1 MKIGIIGG
9 TGDMGQGLALR
20 WAPNHDVVIG
30 SRDAGKA
37 ESVAK
42 ECYDKAVSYYSS
54 INGSIKGDENLRL
67 VKYCDA
73 IVLCIP
79 YESINT
85 LESIADSVKKD
96 SIVICPIV
104 PMSKDSNGFI
114 YSPMHEHK
122 YSAAE
127 QVRSIMP
134 NTRVVA
140 AFHNISDVK
149 LRKLGTVIEND
160 VLICADDKSI
170 VEEISP
176 LIKEIKNLRP
186 LYVGPLSLSYQVESL
201 TPLILNVARHNG
213 LKNPG
218 IKIL

>member
-20 WAPNHDVVIG
+20 WAPNHDIVIG

-42 ECYDKAVSYYSS
+42 EYYDKAISYYRN
-54 INGSIKGDENLRL
+54 INGSIRGDENIRL
-67 VKYCDA
+67 VTYCDA

-104 PMSKDSNGFI
+104 PMSKNSNGFI
-114 YSPMHEHK
+114 YSPMHEHR

-127 QVRSIMP
+127 QVRSMLP
-134 NTRVVA
+134 DTRVVA

-149 LRKLGTVIEND
+149 LRRLDAVIESD
-160 VLICADDKSI
+160 VLICSDDKST
-170 VEEISP
+170 VEEIIP

-186 LYVGPLSLSYQVESL
+186 LYVGPLPLSYQVESL
-201 TPLILNVARHNG
+201 TPLILNVAKNNG

>member
-1 MKIGIIGG
+1 MRIGIIGG

-20 WAPNHDVVIG
+20 WAPNHDIAIG

-42 ECYDKAVSYYSS
+42 EYYDKAISYYRN
-54 INGSIKGDENLRL
+54 INGSIRGDENLRL
-67 VKYCDA
+67 VTYCDA

-85 LESIADSVKKD
+85 LESIKENVKKD

-114 YSPMHEHK
+114 YPPMHEHR

-127 QVRSIMP
+127 QVRSILP
-134 NTRVVA
+134 DTRVVA
-140 AFHNISDVK
+140 ALHTISDVK
-149 LRKLGTVIEND
+149 LRRLDTVIESD
-160 VLICADDKSI
+160 VLICSDDKNAAEQTSL
-170 VEEISP
+170 
-176 LIKEIKNLRP
+176 LIKEIRSLRP
-186 LYVGPLSLSYQVESL
+186 LYVGPLSLSYQIEVV
-201 TPLILNVARHNG
+201 TPLLLNVAKRNG

>member
-1 MKIGIIGG
+1 MRIGIIGG

-20 WAPNHDVVIG
+20 WAPNHDIVIG

-37 ESVAK
+37 ESIAK
-42 ECYDKAVSYYSS
+42 EYYDKAISYYGN
-54 INGSIKGDENLRL
+54 INGSIRGDENLRL
-67 VKYCDA
+67 VTYCDA

-85 LESIADSVKKD
+85 LESLADSVKKD

-104 PMSKDSNGFI
+104 PMSKDSNGFV
-114 YSPMHEHK
+114 YSPMHEHR

-127 QVRSIMP
+127 QVRSILP
-134 NTRVVA
+134 DTRVVA

-149 LRKLGTVIEND
+149 LRKLDTVIESD
-160 VLICADDKSI
+160 VLICSDDKST
-170 VEEISP
+170 VEEIIP

-186 LYVGPLSLSYQVESL
+186 LYVGPLPLSYQVESL
-201 TPLILNVARHNG
+201 TPLILNVAKNNG